1 MFVYIVFSSEPEHIS
16 NYAQKKKVLKKSEI
30 GRMCAFLGY
39 TWKLE
44 YCIIGK
50 NEFIKYNDFPIWT
63 YHFEFDFLLMGN
75 FLKMF
80 IMELF
85 VFVIDMF
92 NCLL

>member
-1 MFVYIVFSSEPEHIS
+1 MCFSRL
-16 NYAQKKKVLKKSEI
+16 YVEI
-30 GRMCAFLGY
+30 GVLH
-39 TWKLE
+39 
-44 YCIIGK
+44 IGK

>member
-1 MFVYIVFSSEPEHIS
+1 
-16 NYAQKKKVLKKSEI
+16 
-30 GRMCAFLGY
+30 MCAFLGY
-39 TWKLE
+39 TWVLE